1 MEGEQFK
8 SCEKV
13 SPPGMLL
20 GPQRAETVISATA
33 ADQGL
38 DFTENVT

>member
-1 MEGEQFK
+1 M
-8 SCEKV
+8 
-13 SPPGMLL
+13 SPSGMLL
-20 GPQRAETVISATA
+20 GPQRAETIISAKA